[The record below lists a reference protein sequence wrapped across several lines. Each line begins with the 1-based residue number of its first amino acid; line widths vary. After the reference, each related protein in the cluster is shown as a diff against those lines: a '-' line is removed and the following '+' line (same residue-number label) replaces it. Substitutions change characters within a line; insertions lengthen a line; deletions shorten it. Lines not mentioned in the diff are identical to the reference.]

1 MCIKDL
7 YQRMIKEIFYQMY
20 SKNFFI
26 LILISILLAGLNA
39 FSLRENIYN
48 KFNVFNKTLEVAES
62 NGENIEEAL
71 RSVVNVT
78 KNDNVEEVDNV
89 LKYDYLN
96 LVNSIKAVNPKST
109 VNQTLSYMTFSFF
122 PIIFGVFGVIVA
134 TYDRK
139 YKMRKLNASYDNKKI
154 RFISKILSLILISSV
169 VLIITLGITYII
181 NFLIYNN
188 ISGNPRF
195 EPYILNNIAS
205 MGLIFK
211 IKQVLFSL
219 SVIFIFSI
227 IGFILGSILMNSTSA
242 ILVILLYNL
251 LFPITGKY
259 DLKNILLYEGS
270 TMFEFI
276 GNFTPANIIKLN
288 SSIPYIFI
296 FIIIVLLCVI
306 TYNIEKARTYY
317 D

>member
-7 YQRMIKEIFYQMY
+7 YQRTNKEIFYQMY

-71 RSVVNVT
+71 RSGVNVT
-78 KNDNVEEVDNV
+78 KNNNVEEVDNV

-139 YKMRKLNASYDNKKI
+139 YKMRKLNAIYDNKKI

-181 NFLIYNN
+181 NFFIYNN